1 MVTKTD
7 INRYLY
13 YEFDMD
19 MDDEPLSSIN
29 EEWPFK
35 LNLEGS
41 FEINKN
47 KIELYK
53 FNDFSESYYLTSG
66 QGLSYFPVLDFDLD
80 TIRRELLGS
89 YYILSQDFSVMEGEN
104 ESGDPAIAVKEK
116 AINELAK
123 QISDEVPT
131 ILEGLYFFETKTY
144 LALVQ
149 YPNETTAHLV
159 SKDYCYKDIAHETA
173 TPFRRLSIGLGLLIE
188 NGVAPTKV
196 IPQSKPKVKTEKRD
210 LSSITLDRSKVR
222 KKRKDLS
229 RYNR

>member
-29 EEWPFK
+29 DEWPFK
-35 LNLEGS
+35 LTLEGS

-47 KIELYK
+47 TIELYR
-53 FNDFSESYYLTSG
+53 FEDYSESYYLTSG

-89 YYILSQDFSVMEGEN
+89 YYILSQDFSVMDGES
-104 ESGDPAIAVKEK
+104 ESGDPAIIVKEK

-123 QISDEVPT
+123 QISDETPT

-149 YPNETTAHLV
+149 YPNETVAHLV
-159 SKDYCYKDIAHETA
+159 SKEFCYKDIPHESA
-173 TPFRRLSIGLGLLIE
+173 TPFRRLSIGLGFLIE
-188 NGVAPTKV
+188 QGIAPHKV
-196 IPQSKPKVKTEKRD
+196 IPQTKPKVKGVKRD
-210 LSSITLDRSKVR
+210 LSSITLDRSKIKR
-222 KKRKDLS
+222 KKDFS